1 MTDNRTRLLALVT
14 REFGAIETTADDP
27 LDAVLTTDLKGDSLH
42 RILLLMEIEDEFQI
56 EITDDEDEALGADAT
71 IRVVYHLILRKL
83 FEKTKG
89 TFDMGLTPEMEASI
103 KAFNENIMALT
114 QAALDSQKEA

>member
-1 MTDNRTRLLALVT
+1 MSDIATRLLALVE
-14 REFGAIETTADDP
+14 REMGEITSISGDP

-42 RILLLMEIEDEFQI
+42 RISLIMEIEDEFQI
-56 EITDDEDEALGADAT
+56 AISDEEDEALGADAT

-114 QAALDSQKEA
+114 QAALDSQS